1 MWDPAVAPTTSDTPS
16 LVMAYKPHTTHLNSL
31 LFSIFLSIAS
41 AGGSDQMKPENC
53 ERLRSFRLNVSVLSA
68 DSVLLTWNNTD
79 QYPTLEAVF
88 SFVGKR

>member
-1 MWDPAVAPTTSDTPS
+1 MT
-16 LVMAYKPHTTHLNSL
+16 
-31 LFSIFLSIAS
+31 
-41 AGGSDQMKPENC
+41 PENC

>member
-1 MWDPAVAPTTSDTPS
+1 
-16 LVMAYKPHTTHLNSL
+16 
-31 LFSIFLSIAS
+31 
-41 AGGSDQMKPENC
+41 MKPENC